1 MNRES
6 SMANISA
13 PIGGSLDPADF
24 DIVDIR
30 AFPISVALE
39 NGSRLAIGRA
49 VKRDAVVV
57 KVTTAGGIVGWGEAH
72 HGRAA
77 DVVAQVVNTT
87 VRDIILP
94 GCALDVV
101 DLWNRLYS
109 WQLRSHGLGAAAT
122 IAMSGV
128 DMALWDIRGKAAG
141 WPVYRLLGGSGAP
154 VPAYA
159 GGVALGWQ
167 EPSSLVAEIEPLVE
181 QGYRAVKLR
190 VGESVA
196 ADVARVTAVRERFG
210 DDLTI
215 LTDANTGYDIDLVR
229 QVAPAFEALRVAWL
243 EEPFPAHDYR
253 SYDAAAR
260 LTTIPLAAGENH
272 YTRYDFARVLD
283 DGSITM
289 LQPDVAKAGGITE
302 VHRIAATASSWKRRI
317 SPHSSVTGL
326 SQVASVHLLMAI
338 DNAGFFEADVTPEPE
353 FREHLTTTPWRIS
366 PAGTVVAPEAPGLGV
381 EVDEDFIA
389 AHAFIAGKNF
399 V

>member
-1 MNRES
+1 MGDPS
-6 SMANISA
+6 ISA
-13 PIGGSLDPADF
+13 LNATLMRSDRDDLE
-24 DIVDIR
+24 IVDIE
-30 AFPISVALE
+30 AFPVSVALD

-57 KVTTAGGIVGWGEAH
+57 KVTTACGIIGWGEAH
-72 HGRAA
+72 HARAA
-77 DVVAQVVNTT
+77 DVVAAIVNTT
-87 VRDIILP
+87 VRDILIP

-101 DLWNRLYS
+101 SLWDRLYT
-109 WQLRSHGLGAAAT
+109 WQLRSHGLGAAAV

-128 DMALWDIRGKAAG
+128 DMALWDIRGKACA
-141 WPVYRLLGGSGAP
+141 WPVYRLLGGSP
-154 VPAYA
+154 TPIPAYA

-167 EPSSLVAEIEPLVE
+167 DTSSLIDEIAPLIE
-181 QGYRAVKLR
+181 RGYRAVKLR
-190 VGESVA
+190 VGEGVHADIERVA
-196 ADVARVTAVRERFG
+196 AVRSHFG
-210 DDLTI
+210 SDLTI

-229 QVAPAFEALRVAWL
+229 QIAPSFEQLGVAWL

-253 SYDAAAR
+253 AYQAAAR

-272 YTRYDFARVLD
+272 YTRFEFTRVLD

-326 SQVASVHLLMAI
+326 SQVASIHVLMAI
-338 DNAGFFEADVTPEPE
+338 DNAGYFEADVTPEPD
-353 FREHLTTTPWRIS
+353 FREQLTSTPWS
-366 PAGTVVAPEAPGLGV
+366 LAPDGTVVASELPGLGV
-381 EVDEDFIA
+381 EVDEEFVRSHSFIS
-389 AHAFIAGKNF
+389 GKNF